1 MPYSANSCLPWYSRR
16 SITSRRSAPSL
27 LVAPLGWSRGLLRL
41 AGVERLL
48 EPPDYVRERGAGGE
62 HRGHA
67 GLAQPRDLVG
77 GDDPAPEH
85 QHRAPPPLA
94 PETHQAREQ
103 RVVQ

>member
-27 LVAPLGWSRGLLRL
+27 LVAPLAWSRGLLGL
-41 AGVERLL
+41 ASVERLL
-48 EPPDYVRERGAGGE
+48 EPPDDVRERGAGGE

-85 QHRAPPPLA
+85 QHISHALLA
-94 PETHQAREQ
+94 QERHDAREQ
-103 RVVQ
+103 RV

>member
-1 MPYSANSCLPWYSRR
+1 MSYSANSCLPWYSSR
-16 SITSRRSAPSL
+16 STTWLAPLAWSRR
-27 LVAPLGWSRGLLRL
+27 LLRL

-48 EPPDYVRERGAGGE
+48 EPPDDVRERGAGGE

-85 QHRAPPPLA
+85 PVGLRSDGNVHWGTCPRNGPTP
-94 PETHQAREQ
+94 
-103 RVVQ
+103 VC